1 MKNSFAG
8 LDWLRFLLALYLV
21 AFHTVIQY
29 PAERGVEFF
38 RIFDFGGFATSTFF
52 ILSGF
57 VLTHVYLR
65 ESVTADGD
73 VAINGG
79 AHAFLVKRF
88 ANIYPIHIISLAL
101 ILATAGLSVHSTRE
115 VMSVVFSPDM
125 FTPHMMNAGE
135 CSVMLVLQV
144 LLLQAW
150 YPYYLAFNYPAW
162 SLSTLAFFYLSFPF
176 VSQWLLRC
184 RNAAGMML
192 AMWLVCL
199 ALPVFAIVTGWHD
212 ALVEGMLHI
221 NPVVRLPEFMAGILA
236 YRLFRSPSGRLAG
249 FVAEWRAPILAGV
262 LIVFVVGAWSY
273 ANGSENWKYLLHNGA
288 LMPVQ
293 ALLIVACATSPFSHN
308 AWLTRASQRLGNA
321 ALSIFVMHAVIFK
334 VFNGV
339 EKLVRTPYPLSW
351 CMDHMRTCVAASHE
365 VSIELKYFPVF
376 LCVTVVASVVFQER
390 VVGPVRRAIE
400 KRLLGRRTRRAMAQQ
415 ARIDAADSAQS
426 SGV

>member
-29 PAERGVEFF
+29 PAERGVHLFH
-38 RIFDFGGFATSTFF
+38 IFDFGGFATSTFF

-65 ESVTADGD
+65 ERVDGRTD
-73 VAINGG
+73 AGIKGG
-79 AHAFLVKRF
+79 ARAFLVKRF
-88 ANIYPIHIISLAL
+88 ANIYPIHLISLAL

-125 FTPHMMNAGE
+125 FTPHMMNARE
-135 CSVMLVLQV
+135 CSVMLVLQI

-176 VSQWLLRC
+176 VSVRLLRC
-184 RNAAGMML
+184 RNAPGMML
-192 AMWLVCL
+192 VMWLLCL
-199 ALPVFAIVTGWHD
+199 ALPVTAIVAGWHD
-212 ALVEGMLHI
+212 ALIEGMLHI
-221 NPVVRLPEFMAGILA
+221 NPLVRLPEFMAGIFA
-236 YRLFRSPSGRLAG
+236 YRLFRTPSGKLAG

-262 LIVFVVGAWSY
+262 LIVFGMGAWSY
-273 ANGSENWKYLLHNGA
+273 AYGSENWKYLLHNGA

-308 AWLTRASQRLGNA
+308 AWLTRLSQRLGNA
-321 ALSIFVMHAVIFK
+321 ALSIFVLHAVIFK

-339 EKLVRTPYPLSW
+339 EKLVRTPYSLSY
-351 CMDHMRTCVAASHE
+351 CAGHMRACVAASHE

-376 LCVTVVASVVFQER
+376 LCVTVVASVFFQER
-390 VVGPVRRAIE
+390 VVGPVRQSIE
-400 KRLLGRRTRRAMAQQ
+400 KRLLGRRRRIAVAPQ

-426 SGV
+426 SSI